1 MTKPASE
8 NRPASPPATFSLAG
22 YKPLVISGAILVAV
36 GLFVGLHTEPMPL
49 GWDSYARWGAPSS
62 NAIWNGAVWGLVT
75 SSFVHLASWHLA
87 FNLYWFWIVGRKIEF
102 ECGRLFTL
110 FLLLTAAFASAVA
123 EVSIGGNTGI
133 GLSGVVY
140 AFVGFIWVSARF
152 DARFQAFI
160 SRKLLWGFLGWLLL
174 CMVLTLNNVWQV
186 GNAGHIGGLAWGAAI
201 AWLHTRRPAWRYG
214 LVAVSL
220 GLMSVPILWAPW
232 SVGWLSNRAYNL
244 HMANNLPAAK
254 HCYQLVLAKD
264 SANEFAHQNLALI
277 QLVELGQQ
285 ARQAFEAGDL
295 AQGKRLCQQMVRLEP
310 TNEWALAMLA
320 ADAAPKML
328 RE

>member
-1 MTKPASE
+1 MTKPAPAT
-8 NRPASPPATFSLAG
+8 RPDSPPATFSLAG
-22 YKPLVISGAILVAV
+22 YKPVVISAAILAAVA
-36 GLFVGLHTEPMPL
+36 LFVGLHTEPTPL
-49 GWDSYARWGAPSS
+49 DWASYTRWGAPSS
-62 NAIWNGAVWGLVT
+62 KAIWNGAVWGLVT

-102 ECGRLFTL
+102 ERGPLFTL
-110 FLLLTAAFASAVA
+110 FLLLTAAFASSVA
-123 EVSIGGNTGI
+123 EVSFGGNTGI

-140 AFVGFIWVSARF
+140 AFVGFIWVGARF
-152 DARFQAFI
+152 DARFQAFMS
-160 SRKLLWGFLGWLLL
+160 SRLLWSFLGWLVL
-174 CMVLTLNNVWQV
+174 CVVLTLNDVWQV
-186 GNAGHIGGLAWGAAI
+186 GNAGHIGGLAWGAAL
-201 AWLHTRRPAWRYG
+201 AWLGTRRRAWRYG
-214 LVAVSL
+214 LVAGCL

-244 HMANNLPAAK
+244 HVANDLPVAK
-254 HCYQLVLAKD
+254 HYYQLVLAKD

-277 QLVELGQQ
+277 QVVELGQQ
-285 ARQAFEAGDL
+285 ARNAFEAGDL
-295 AQGKRLCQQMVRLEP
+295 ALGKRLCQQMVRLEP